1 MNPTSNQASDS
12 LERQVVDWGVSR
24 PHEEETGELAAV
36 WLKFARPSS
45 PQGVSKNQ
53 IIRAV
58 QWYRGDIGT
67 PIGPAILVFDEL
79 RRGLWAK
86 VRYLDPAEVLRRW
99 KVMSE
104 PIQQAM
110 ERLARDRKVFC
121 QVLVGSG
128 EFAAENVD
136 EVFWFAMLPLE
147 VAALES
153 EADKTKCVANMVLDL
168 VERRHQE
175 ELENLKVEG
184 NARHEAELI
193 KYPARLPHEPQ
204 DFDHYKNR
212 ADVLWQLLRND
223 WPRFFEAHDRLTLA
237 KTELERLECQKRVW
251 LAYIADHKAIY
262 GNFPKV
268 KEAEAAELWRDD
280 DYHRLMSDVLNAPR
294 SHNKRSWQ
302 LANGWIEQNYYRMNE
317 AELEDAFARDWNY
330 PPGLHKGNTLTKHAR
345 EKLGLRFALKP
356 GRPEKPNLLPPG

>member
-1 MNPTSNQASDS
+1 MKSSSNQAGDS
-12 LERQVVDWGVSR
+12 LERQVVDWGISR
-24 PHEEETGELAAV
+24 PFEKETGELACV
-36 WLKFARPSS
+36 WLRFARPSS

-104 PIQQAM
+104 PIQQVLNK
-110 ERLARDRKVFC
+110 LAQGKKVFC

-128 EFAAENVD
+128 EYIAENVD
-136 EVFWFAMLPLE
+136 EVFWFAYLPPE
-147 VAALES
+147 VATLQS
-153 EADKTKCVANMVLDL
+153 EADRTKCVANVVLDL

-175 ELENLKVEG
+175 ELEKLKMQG
-184 NARHEAELI
+184 NARHEAEL
-193 KYPARLPHEPQ
+193 KKFPTRLPHEPQ

-212 ADVLWQLLRND
+212 ADVLWQLLRKG
-223 WPRFFEAHDRLTLA
+223 WPQFFEAHDRMNLA
-237 KTELERLECQKRVW
+237 KTELERIESQKRIW

-262 GNFPKV
+262 GNFPDV
-268 KEAEAAELWRDD
+268 KEDEAAELWRNDD
-280 DYHRLMSDVLNAPR
+280 FHRLMSDVLNAPR
-294 SHNKRSWQ
+294 SRDKRSWQ
-302 LANGWIEQNYYRMNE
+302 LADGWIDRNYYRMNE
-317 AELEDAFARDWNY
+317 AELEEAFARDWNY
-330 PPGLHKGNTLTKHAR
+330 PTSLHKGNTLAKHAR
-345 EKLGLRFALKP
+345 KTGLRFALRP